1 MDLPA
6 KPTENGVEKQKRWA
20 AKDKMGI
27 SRLAR
32 EERTKPCERQ
42 PCAREF
48 LSSSAEGP
56 KGP

>member
-1 MDLPA
+1 MVSGGF
-6 KPTENGVEKQKRWA
+6 GVEKQHSEKV
-20 AKDKMGI
+20 
-27 SRLAR
+27 R
-32 EERTKPCERQ
+32 EQRMFLCVGQ